1 MGQCTV
7 QVHRLLTEEGVD
19 RRITELLGEKTELFD
34 LFARDSALAKGA
46 PEAYDTMTESELTR
60 QVISEE
66 RNRLFGRWSTESDR

>member
-1 MGQCTV
+1 MGQVHTV

-19 RRITELLGEKTELFD
+19 RRITELLGENRTLRSF
-34 LFARDSALAKGA
+34 RSIALAKGA
-46 PEAYDTMTESELTR
+46 PEVYDTMTESELTR